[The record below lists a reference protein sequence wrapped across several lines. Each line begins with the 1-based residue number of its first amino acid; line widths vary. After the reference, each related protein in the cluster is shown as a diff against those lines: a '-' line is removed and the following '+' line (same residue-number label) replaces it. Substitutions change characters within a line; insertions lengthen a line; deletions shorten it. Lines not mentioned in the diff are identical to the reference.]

1 MNKKTR
7 RKDFLMYCTVCGEQI
22 SDDSKFCPSCGEKVT
37 EQKGGNSKLVGYSD
51 KIKDPAFEKFL
62 KSTYTYGWIFSF
74 VLALIAVGGFYVAGD
89 QGWDSLENP
98 ESLYIGMGIGGM
110 FILIAFFKNL
120 SQKASKTWDGR
131 VVNKTVEQKIKKVRY
146 GDTYQ
151 KKPYVEYKIMIQADS
166 GKVHTLRHEDDQTV
180 YNYYQIGDEVR
191 HHKGLNTFEKKDK
204 TKDTIIFCNACASLC
219 DIKDDYCHRCK
230 CPLLK

>member
-1 MNKKTR
+1 M
-7 RKDFLMYCTVCGEQI
+7 M
-22 SDDSKFCPSCGEKVT
+22 SDDSKFCPSCGEKVSGEKSLQGET
-37 EQKGGNSKLVGYSD
+37 IGYSS
-51 KIKDPAFEKFL
+51 KIKDPAFAKYL
-62 KSTYTYGWIFSF
+62 KNSSRYSYIFSF
-74 VLALIAVGGFYVAGD
+74 VIAFIAVVGFYWAGENGAD
-89 QGWDSLENP
+89 NLENP
-98 ESLYIGMGIGGM
+98 ESLYIGLGIGGM

-120 SQKASKTWDGR
+120 GQKKSKTWDGR
-131 VVNKTVEQKIKKVRY
+131 VVNKTIEQKTKKVRY

-151 KKPYVEYKIMIQADS
+151 MKPYVEYKIMIQPES
-166 GKVHTLRHEDDQTV
+166 GKLYTLRHEDDQTV

-204 TKDTIIFCNACASLC
+204 TKDTIIFCAACASLC